1 MVTDCFCHASNSPQT
16 DIPLVNIHVDN
27 KLDDFSLEMTTTNL
41 PTHYKL
47 KPTID
52 MELMHLYK
60 EYSCTSVGRSESRSK
75 SSKEPLTRAISECKP
90 VYI

>member
-27 KLDDFSLEMTTTNL
+27 KIFSLEMTTTNL
-41 PTHYKL
+41 PTLYKL

-52 MELMHLYK
+52 MELMCLYK
-60 EYSCTSVGRSESRSK
+60 ECSCTSIGRSESRSK
-75 SSKEPLTRAISECKP
+75 SSKEPLSRAISECKP

>member
-27 KLDDFSLEMTTTNL
+27 KFSLEMTTTNL
-41 PTHYKL
+41 PTLYKL

-52 MELMHLYK
+52 MELMRLYK
-60 EYSCTSVGRSESRSK
+60 ECSCTSVGRSESRSK
-75 SSKEPLTRAISECKP
+75 SSKEPPSQAISDS
-90 VYI
+90 YNYRT